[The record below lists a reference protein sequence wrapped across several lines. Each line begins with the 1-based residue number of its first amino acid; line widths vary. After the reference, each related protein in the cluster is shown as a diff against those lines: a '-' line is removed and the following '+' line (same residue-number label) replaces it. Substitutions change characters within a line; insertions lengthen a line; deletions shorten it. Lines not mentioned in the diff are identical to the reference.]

1 MKTIILSLLLLST
14 NLTLGQKIIIHA
26 FERQELVSFSKTP
39 IDSVILNPDLTM
51 DVNDDYIKYVIN
63 LDELTSTYYIN
74 NESISE
80 LPINYRKLKNGLIKI
95 NILEGEF
102 DYGLL
107 INTDYN
113 NESVTWFW
121 FDTFTTTVKVFKK
134 FVIEKPS

>member
-14 NLTLGQKIIIHA
+14 SLTLGQKILIHA
-26 FERQELVSFSKTP
+26 FERQELVSFSKTS

-51 DVNDDYIKYVIN
+51 DVNDDYIKYVID
-63 LDELTSTYYIN
+63 LDELTSTYYVN
-74 NESISE
+74 NVSISE
-80 LPINYRKLKNGLIKI
+80 LPINHRKLKNGLIKI